1 MRCKLERHLYSAKN
15 AQEEYEAMRSES
27 RQGISVSAE
36 ELHRIDQ
43 IVSPLIKQGQSIHMI
58 CVNHAD
64 EIMLDEKTI
73 YNYIDAGLLSVR
85 NIDLPRKVRYR
96 KRPKKKQLKLTKFVS
111 AVVVM
116 KIFRII

>member
-43 IVSPLIKQGQSIHMI
+43 DCISSYKAGAIHPYDMRES
-58 CVNHAD
+58 C
-64 EIMLDEKTI
+64 
-73 YNYIDAGLLSVR
+73 R
-85 NIDLPRKVRYR
+85 
-96 KRPKKKQLKLTKFVS
+96 
-111 AVVVM
+111 
-116 KIFRII
+116 